1 MWIFMRDSF
10 ATINPD
16 LLHLC
21 LSHAD
26 GKDAARAGATCKHW
40 RKVAS
45 TERLWREICVKQW
58 PSTAKLLRA
67 PPSYLK
73 FYKQLM
79 RPEFRMPAV
88 ELSKLTLLVD
98 GSFKDHRLA
107 EVLSFADATPC
118 DVHPR
123 ACNAHGPCHGYE
135 WSVAALH
142 GLSLLNE
149 DDMYA
154 EGNADLNVNIL
165 RDDGKVAVPVTRPF
179 ELCDYNNG
187 SLSWRCS
194 LDLEH
199 RAEAVTRFSH
209 EWFILHVE
217 CTDGKLQ
224 VCTSYRRENPDEDAY
239 EEYTYEPRFLHN
251 VLALLEWA

>member
-1 MWIFMRDSF
+1 MAAGF
-10 ATINPD
+10 ATLNPD

-21 LSHAD
+21 LSHV
-26 GKDAARAGATCKHW
+26 GGVDAARAGAACKHW
-40 RKVAS
+40 RAVAS
-45 TERLWREICVKQW
+45 TERLWREICVKRW
-58 PSTAKLLRA
+58 PSTAKLPRA
-67 PPSYLK
+67 PASHLK
-73 FYKQLM
+73 LYKQLT
-79 RPEFRMPAV
+79 RPAFRMPTV

-123 ACNAHGPCHGYE
+123 ACNAHGHCHGFE
-135 WSVAALH
+135 WAVAALH
-142 GLSLLNE
+142 GLSLVRD

-154 EGNADLNVNIL
+154 EGNAYLCVNIL
-165 RDDGKVAVPVTRPF
+165 RDDGKVAAPGTRPF

-217 CTDGKLQ
+217 CTEGKLQ
-224 VCTSYRRENPDEDAY
+224 VCTSYRRENPDPDAY
-239 EEYTYEPRFLHN
+239 EENTYEPLELSN
-251 VLALLEWA
+251 VLALLDWA